1 MNCNRKKENESEGAW
16 IDRGGRG
23 EGRGYRKRER
33 DERRIHG
40 SMDPKRDGARSAER
54 VSHLK
59 TGNRGSPA

>member
-16 IDRGGRG
+16 IDRGGG